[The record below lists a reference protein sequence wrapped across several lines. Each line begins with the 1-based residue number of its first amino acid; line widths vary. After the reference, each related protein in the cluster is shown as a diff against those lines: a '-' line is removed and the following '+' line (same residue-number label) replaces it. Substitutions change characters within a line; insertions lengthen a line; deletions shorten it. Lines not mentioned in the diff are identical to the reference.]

1 MPKFYMQLRDDSD
14 ELLDDYGIE
23 LPFEAVAS
31 ATLHAARDCIA
42 GEVPDGVVDLNC
54 RIDVENDVGTVVH
67 SLRFSDAVRFKPLRG
82 ELRSVPF

>member
-1 MPKFYMQLRDDSD
+1 MQLRDGSD
-14 ELLDDYGIE
+14 EFLDGDGIE
-23 LPFEAVAS
+23 MPLEAVAS

-42 GEVPDGVVDLNC
+42 GEVPDGLVDLNY

-67 SLRFSDAVRFKPLRG
+67 SLRFIDAVRFKPLRG